1 MIGRSRCKARSICC
15 RRCCWGLGRALTNLG
30 TPQKL
35 GALVWEFLVGE
46 PSPVSS
52 LPQQFLLRLNVIT
65 HQLSFELSCGMRGGG
80 VEIEA
85 KPGFC

>member
-1 MIGRSRCKARSICC
+1 MIGQSRYKARTSCC
-15 RRCCWGLGRALTNLG
+15 CCWGLGRALTNLG

-35 GALVWEFLVGE
+35 GALIREFLVGE
-46 PSPVSS
+46 PSPASS

-65 HQLSFELSCGMRGGG
+65 YKLSFELSRGMRGG

-85 KPGFC
+85 RPGF